1 MLDVLSAQA
10 QSVVVCLV
18 LLGPLAMLVKHER
31 KLKRWLLKGHRRQ
44 KKTAVRPA
52 LW

>member
-10 QSVVVCLV
+10 QSLVVCFV
-18 LLGPLAMLVKHER
+18 LLGPLAMLVRYER
-31 KLKRWLLKGHRRQ
+31 TLKRWLLKGRRRQ